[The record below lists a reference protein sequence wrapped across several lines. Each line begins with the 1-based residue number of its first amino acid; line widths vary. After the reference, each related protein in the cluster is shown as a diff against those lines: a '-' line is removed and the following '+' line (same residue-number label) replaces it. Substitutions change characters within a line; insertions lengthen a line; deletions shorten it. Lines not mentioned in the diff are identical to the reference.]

1 MLRPG
6 VCRALVFLFGILPT
20 AGASC
25 LAAVETAADS
35 VVVRPIGPD
44 YGARWLHRAL
54 FGRDY
59 RDLWTTPIALPV
71 LDFATFGG
79 GLTAVSRGGGRQTTS
94 LRLRAADGNEYYFR
108 SIDKNP
114 AANLPPEL
122 RGTVV
127 ASVVKDQISA
137 TLPGAP
143 LVVAPLLAAAGVLH
157 GEPSLYILPDD
168 PALGEFRDLAGL
180 VGILEPRIAEGWQG
194 ATEVIGGD
202 ELFTRLAAG
211 PDDRV
216 DVRAFLKARLLDV
229 LVGDWDRHRDQWS
242 WARFGD
248 DLPRRWVPIPRD
260 RDYAM
265 VHYDGLVL
273 GVARLKLPQLLQFN
287 PKYDQVL
294 GLTWNGRELDRRFL
308 MEPQAAVWD
317 SVVAEIQAAV
327 TDTVIAAAVRRL
339 PPPYQALCGNRLT
352 ETLRTRRDT
361 LAAVAHRFYAML
373 LAEAEVHA
381 TDGDETAV
389 VTALDPRTVEVEVY
403 RRDHPG
409 AARPFFARRFSRDDT
424 REVRLFMGA
433 GRDTVCIAGAVR
445 PDLTL
450 RVVGGDG
457 ADVLL
462 DPSGLGGPRMYDED
476 PGTVVTGGVRLDRS
490 RYTPPPKRYATEIPA
505 RDWGHDTEPAGV
517 LTAGPDIGVLV
528 GIGRTYTKYGFRKLP
543 YASQHRWRIGYATE
557 PSSFRADYRGRFRRL
572 NSPRITQLSLRASGI
587 DVIRFHGFGND
598 VPATRSTEYYR
609 VTQDQ
614 FGASLSLVSPVGARG
629 ELTVG
634 PVAHYVSTD
643 DVADR
648 FLTTLDP
655 YGSGHFGQV
664 GARLDISLASQGRA
678 SPTQPLLNLAFGGSV
693 YPPWWD
699 VARTYGEAHADAA
712 GFFRLAAPL
721 APALQLRA
729 GGKILWGPYPYFDAA
744 FIGDQATVRLGR
756 ENRYAGDASSYGSSE
771 LYFTLGRVFLG
782 APSDF
787 GIFGLADTGRVYLE
801 GESSRTWHTAAGGG
815 VWLSILDRTNTI
827 RLAIASSEE
836 RTAFYFQ
843 GGFGF

>member
-6 VCRALVFLFGILPT
+6 VCRAIVFLLGILPT

-25 LAAVETAADS
+25 LAAADAAADS

-44 YGARWLHRAL
+44 YGARWLHRTL

-108 SIDKNP
+108 SIDKDP

-180 VGILEPRIAEGWQG
+180 VGILEPRIDAGWHG

-294 GLTWNGRELDRRFL
+294 GLTWNGRELDRRLL

-317 SVVAEIQAAV
+317 TVVAEIQAAV
-327 TDTVIAAAVRRL
+327 TDTVIADAVRQL
-339 PPPYQALCGNRLT
+339 PPPYQALCGARLT
-352 ETLRTRRDT
+352 EALRTRRDT

-389 VTALDPRTVEVEVY
+389 VTAVDPRTVEVEVY

-424 REVRLFMGA
+424 REVRLFMGG
-433 GRDTVCIAGAVR
+433 GRDTRPHAGTRGRTSRCASWAATATTSSWICRATSAVPGCTTR
-445 PDLTL
+445 I
-450 RVVGGDG
+450 R
-457 ADVLL
+457 
-462 DPSGLGGPRMYDED
+462 
-476 PGTVVTGGVRLDRS
+476 GTVVTGGAPLDRS
-490 RYTPPPKRYATEIPA
+490 RYTPPPKRTATEIPP
-505 RDWGHDTEPAGV
+505 RDWGHRSLPASLV
-517 LTAGPDIGVLV
+517 VTGPDIGLLFGV
-528 GIGRTYTKYGFRKLP
+528 GRTYTTYGFRKLP
-543 YASQHRWRIGYATE
+543 YASQHRLAARLRHRAVVLPRRLPRPVPPPQLAPDHPALPARLRHRRDPLPRLRQRRAGHPLHGILPRHPGPVRRVALPGGAPRRARRAHGRSRRE
-557 PSSFRADYRGRFRRL
+557 LRLDRRPRGSVPDDARSLRFGPLRPGRRPARRFAGKSGPRQSDAARPARRGRRQRLSPVVGRRADLRRGARRRGRVPAPARPARAGAAVAGRRAR
-572 NSPRITQLSLRASGI
+572 SSGAPTPTSMPRSSATRQRCAWAA
-587 DVIRFHGFGND
+587 RTAT
-598 VPATRSTEYYR
+598 PATRRAT
-609 VTQDQ
+609 
-614 FGASLSLVSPVGARG
+614 A
-629 ELTVG
+629 
-634 PVAHYVSTD
+634 
-643 DVADR
+643 
-648 FLTTLDP
+648 
-655 YGSGHFGQV
+655 
-664 GARLDISLASQGRA
+664 RA
-678 SPTQPLLNLAFGGSV
+678 SCT
-693 YPPWWD
+693 
-699 VARTYGEAHADAA
+699 
-712 GFFRLAAPL
+712 
-721 APALQLRA
+721 
-729 GGKILWGPYPYFDAA
+729 
-744 FIGDQATVRLGR
+744 
-756 ENRYAGDASSYGSSE
+756 
-771 LYFTLGRVFLG
+771 
-782 APSDF
+782 
-787 GIFGLADTGRVYLE
+787 
-801 GESSRTWHTAAGGG
+801 
-815 VWLSILDRTNTI
+815 
-827 RLAIASSEE
+827 
-836 RTAFYFQ
+836 
-843 GGFGF
+843 